1 MYNVKTGLITR
12 PRGRSRRSEVYIHE
26 VHIHRIFCSG
36 SSGSRSRS
44 SSSSSSVV
52 VAVVVVAAAVVVV
65 AAVVV
70 EIANICLVVSAR
82 INWGGS
88 GAQLND

>member
-36 SSGSRSRS
+36 SSGSRSR